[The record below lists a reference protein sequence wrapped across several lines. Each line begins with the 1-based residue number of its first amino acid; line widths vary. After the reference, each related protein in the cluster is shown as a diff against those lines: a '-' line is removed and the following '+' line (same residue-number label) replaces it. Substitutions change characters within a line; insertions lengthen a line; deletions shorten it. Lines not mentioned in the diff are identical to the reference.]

1 MAVRSQNSNGSVTPC
16 CWNCSRPA
24 RKRKKRH
31 KPDQTL
37 PINPVS
43 LSCNAEGSNGEQ
55 KMIYVHSLGRALQ
68 FYPGRT
74 ALARDGR
81 LLTFRELYT
90 RVEGIAATLTSHGFG
105 VGDRLAL
112 LLPNGPDYIEL
123 IYACSMLGVI
133 AVPLNTRL
141 STKEIDRVLEDAR
154 PHGIVRH
161 SSLAVPGVQLSWQ
174 QVVDEE
180 PLPIRSDPAPT
191 VFYDPEAVLGLIYTS
206 GTTGQPKGVMVTH
219 GNILADVHNLN
230 YWMRYTEGGVYL
242 HAAPIFHI
250 ADFPSMFAAPAF
262 GARQITIPK
271 FSAQTFCETVQRER
285 VTHTVLVPT
294 MINLLTQFPDAKK
307 YDLSSLQVLAY
318 GGSPMAPELVHRTR
332 ELLPNVKLIQV
343 YGLSE
348 TGFLTGLQDQE
359 HTEDKLISCGRP
371 CPGVDLQVTD
381 TSGKQ
386 VEPGEAGELVAR
398 GANVMRGYWN
408 NPEETAK
415 AFRDGFFRT
424 GDIGHQDTAGYFYI
438 LDRLKDM
445 IVTGGENVY
454 SGEVEAVIY
463 GHPAV
468 REVAVFGVPDLQWGE
483 LVMACVVLKPD
494 ATLTADNLITFCRRS
509 LATYKLPRRVEFSE
523 TDLPKNSSG
532 KVVKKTLRER
542 FWTQQQRA
550 VS

>member
-1 MAVRSQNSNGSVTPC
+1 
-16 CWNCSRPA
+16 
-24 RKRKKRH
+24 
-31 KPDQTL
+31 
-37 PINPVS
+37 
-43 LSCNAEGSNGEQ
+43 
-55 KMIYVHSLGRALQ
+55 MIYVHSLGRALR

-81 LLTFRELYT
+81 LLTFRELHA
-90 RVEGIAATLTSHGFG
+90 RVEGIAGTLTSDGFG

-123 IYACSMLGVI
+123 MYACSMLGVI

-141 STKEIDRVLEDAR
+141 STTEIDRVLEDAR

-161 SSLAVPGVQLSWQ
+161 SSLAAPGVQLRWQ

-180 PLPIRSDPAPT
+180 PLSLSNTSALKA
-191 VFYDPEAVLGLIYTS
+191 FYDPEAVLGLIYTS

-219 GNILADVHNLN
+219 ANVLADIHNFN
-230 YWMRYTEGGVYL
+230 YWMRYTEGGIYL

-250 ADFPSMFAAPAF
+250 ADFPSIFAAPAF
-262 GARQITIPK
+262 GASQITIPK
-271 FSAQTFCETVQRER
+271 FSAQTFCETVEREH
-285 VTHTVLVPT
+285 VTHAVLVPT
-294 MINLLTQFPDAKK
+294 MINLVTQFPDAKK

-332 ELLPNVKLIQV
+332 ELLPKVKLIQV

-359 HTEDKLISCGRP
+359 HTEDKLMSCGRP

-381 TSGKQ
+381 PSGKQ
-386 VEPGEAGELVAR
+386 VEPGPAGELVVR

-424 GDIGHQDTAGYFYI
+424 GDIGRERAAGYFYI

-463 GHPAV
+463 EHPAV
-468 REVAVFGVPDLQWGE
+468 REVAVFGVPDPKWGE
-483 LVMACVVLKPD
+483 LVMACVVLKPG
-494 ATLTADNLITFCRRS
+494 ATLSADDLIAFCRRS
-509 LATYKLPRRVEFSE
+509 TASYKLPRRVEFSE

-532 KVVKKTLRER
+532 KVLKKTLRER